1 MTFPSTYMN
10 SSNKAWGQTPEVGK
24 NKIGR
29 ARLAR
34 MGGSMMFEGLDAA
47 LLIENVSFSPLA
59 ATGQAAPPEP
69 GPTLDDAL
77 LRSGRADGP
86 PGTASPLGRGQ
97 MREAVLLDLWIDGTD
112 ARGFAPGPSRIGGS
126 GHFAEALRLPEAPD
140 ESLALSALPDAAKP
154 MAFGEWEEPLN
165 FDPDQYAQ
173 EVANW
178 YGFNSF
184 GYDQLSDRL
193 EEWGRMISDWI
204 AWLTGQAGGE
214 EVAIVVT
221 APSGLN
227 IGNGMTVVFHHD
239 GSGLISL
246 FQNGVFIHGLE
257 ATTASHATIIIT
269 ITGFGQ
275 NASVSYPGGVAEGT
289 QNGGPS
295 ATLYFRPGG

>member
-1 MTFPSTYMN
+1 
-10 SSNKAWGQTPEVGK
+10 
-24 NKIGR
+24 
-29 ARLAR
+29 
-34 MGGSMMFEGLDAA
+34 MMFEGLDAA

-59 ATGQAAPPEP
+59 AMGQAAQLEP

-77 LRSGRADGP
+77 LRIGRADGL

-126 GHFAEALRLPEAPD
+126 GHFAEALRLPEAAD

-178 YGFNSF
+178 YGFDSF
-184 GYDQLSDRL
+184 GYDQLSDKL
-193 EEWGRMISDWI
+193 EEWGQMISDWI

-246 FQNGVFIHGLE
+246 FQNGVFLHGLE
-257 ATTASHATIIIT
+257 ATTANHATVAVTIANPTYQFGIT
-269 ITGFGQ
+269 T
-275 NASVSYPGGVAEGT
+275 PRGGVEVQT
-289 QNGGPS
+289 SGGS
-295 ATLYFRPGG
+295 TVTYYFRPGG